1 VKAKTLLPI
10 LQESVVR
17 GSTVYTDELK
27 SYNRVKGLGYRHKT
41 IQHAAHV
48 YVVGDIHTNTVDG
61 FWSLLKR
68 GINGV
73 YHSVSAKHLQSYID
87 EYSFRYN
94 QRSDTKPM
102 FKNFLRQISK
112 S

>member
-1 VKAKTLLPI
+1 MNLAATTASEVSVI
-10 LQESVVR
+10 GIGES
-17 GSTVYTDELK
+17 STPQ
-27 SYNRVKGLGYRHKT
+27 R
-41 IQHAAHV
+41 V

-73 YHSVSAKHLQSYID
+73 YHSVSAKHLQSYLD

-94 QRSDTKPM
+94 HRSDRRPM
-102 FKNFLRQISK
+102 FHSFISRVSK
-112 S
+112 D